1 MKVLITC
8 PPMLR
13 QLPEFEPEFK
23 RLGWEV
29 VAPEVVQTLSE
40 EELSELLPEMDG
52 WIIGDDPATARVLEA
67 GKRGRLRAV
76 VKWGVGVDNVDFE
89 ACKRL
94 GLPVSN
100 TPLMFGNE
108 VADLALHYLIGLARE
123 TFRIDRGVRAG
134 AWPKP
139 SGISLQGKT
148 AAVIGF
154 GDIGRNVAR
163 RLYAIGMRVLVYDPF
178 AVKSVQD
185 LKDFAFHTFPQGL
198 EEAHFVVVTCA
209 LTPATHHLLDAR
221 AFGRMRRGVRVVN
234 VSRGAVIDQGAL
246 VEALRSG
253 QVHSAALDVFEQ
265 EPLPA
270 EDPLRAFEQ
279 CIFGTH
285 NASNTVDAVRRASFE
300 AIRLL
305 DGFLKGSPSA
315 VPQP

>member
-13 QLPEFEPEFK
+13 QLQAFEGEFE

-29 VAPEVVQTLSE
+29 VAPKVVQILSE
-40 EELSELLPEMDG
+40 EELMGLLPEMDG

-89 ACKRL
+89 ACRRL

-100 TPLMFGNE
+100 TPFMFGNE
-108 VADLALHYLIGLARE
+108 VADLALHYLIGLARD

-134 AWPKP
+134 EWPKP

-148 AAVIGF
+148 AALIGF

-163 RLYAIGMRVLVYDPF
+163 RLHTIGMQVLVYDPF
-178 AVKSVQD
+178 AVKSLED
-185 LKDFAFHTFPQGL
+185 LKNYTFETFPQRL

-221 AFGRMRRGVRVVN
+221 AFGRMRRGVRLVN
-234 VSRGAVIDQGAL
+234 VSRGAVIDQQAL
-246 VEALRSG
+246 VEALASG
-253 QVHSAALDVFEQ
+253 QVHSAALDVFER
-265 EPLPA
+265 EPLPPD
-270 EDPLRAFEQ
+270 DPLRHFEQ

-285 NASNTVDAVRRASFE
+285 NASNTVDAVRRASLE

-305 DGFLKGSPSA
+305 AGFLHPSPAST
-315 VPQP
+315 VKP